1 MQNCTKTPV
10 CKASILFKMH
20 KDACQAHPKCLLF
33 RSTQNACFAGPPK
46 MPAFQGHPKCLL
58 SGPTQNAGF
67 PGQPKMLAF
76 QANPKFLLCRSTI
89 TQVVASV

>member
-20 KDACQAHPKCLLF
+20 KDACQPIQNACFSDPPKMPALQAHPKCLLS
-33 RSTQNACFAGPPK
+33 RA
-46 MPAFQGHPKCLL
+46 
-58 SGPTQNAGF
+58 TQNAGF